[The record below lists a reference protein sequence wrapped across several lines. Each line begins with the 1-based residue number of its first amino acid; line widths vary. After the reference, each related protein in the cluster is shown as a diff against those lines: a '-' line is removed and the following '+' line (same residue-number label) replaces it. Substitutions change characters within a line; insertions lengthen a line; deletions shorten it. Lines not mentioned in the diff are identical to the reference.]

1 MNNTFNH
8 DFDDEI
14 NVMLNDEDE
23 AMYASDEQ
31 REHKGNKFLNWCKRH
46 KRALIFGGISIAVT
60 AVGIYIYKKNKSGG
74 KTLVKALD
82 MNGAD
87 ISDLDDYSF
96 GKEAFKND
104 VTNMTNI
111 ANEALENKVYVDR
124 SVNNPYSK
132 KYDWIPD
139 GLKAADDALVW
150 WVADGE
156 LNSSVVPSEVG
167 SEAAKVVDAVAD
179 KIAKIFEQVDVDD
192 VQCINMMMSLK

>member
-1 MNNTFNH
+1 MNNNFNH
-8 DFDDEI
+8 NFDDEI
-14 NVMLNDEDE
+14 NAMLNDEDE
-23 AMYASDEQ
+23 VMCANDEQ
-31 REHKGNKFLNWCKRH
+31 CEHKGNKFLNWCKRH

-82 MNGAD
+82 MNGTD
-87 ISDLDDYSF
+87 ISDLGDYSF

-104 VTNMTNI
+104 VTN
-111 ANEALENKVYVDR
+111 EAFTQSISAIEN
-124 SVNNPYSK
+124 SNPYGK

-139 GLKAADDALVW
+139 GADDALVW

-167 SEAAKVVDAVAD
+167 SEAAKVVDAVTD
-179 KIAKIFEQVDVDD
+179 KLAKIFEQVDVDD